1 MELNNINLSAYGYS
15 DTYSID
21 EKGIV
26 YKNDKPIRLKRDNI
40 YSIKN
45 KNNLFIQ
52 VSLKTIYR
60 QVFNK
65 EYCIDNIQNLN
76 GEEWKPIDTEQRY
89 YVSNYGRIKSLCQ
102 YKAII
107 LKPCKDR
114 YNYLYVK
121 LYKKNVYIHR
131 LVAFSF
137 ADNREEYKDKKVD
150 IHHKDKNR
158 QNNNINNLMILT
170 PKEHQQIHNKKEQKQ

>member
-60 QVFNK
+60 
-65 EYCIDNIQNLN
+65 
-76 GEEWKPIDTEQRY
+76 
-89 YVSNYGRIKSLCQ
+89 
-102 YKAII
+102 
-107 LKPCKDR
+107 
-114 YNYLYVK
+114 
-121 LYKKNVYIHR
+121 
-131 LVAFSF
+131 
-137 ADNREEYKDKKVD
+137 
-150 IHHKDKNR
+150 
-158 QNNNINNLMILT
+158 
-170 PKEHQQIHNKKEQKQ
+170 